1 MRRLVAWH
9 GRAKGWARV
18 LVNEIADMVRD
29 EDPTGPAWP
38 GIARLTRMMGCDSR
52 TVRRAVQDAVKAGD
66 INCVAKVGAPNRYTL
81 TPELLSLCQ
90 GGQPD
95 STVTVSPHP
104 GQPDRG
110 VLSESQGGT
119 VTVSPEPQLNHKR
132 TTTQPQVDAGD
143 ETETDI
149 GPIPFS
155 DPDPFTKAARAA
167 GIGSQTS
174 KRAKVAKQR
183 TAEKFDLGELEN
195 APAIRVHRDVCGY
208 VPMTPE
214 QARQVVSGVNG
225 CAETTWRDNLT
236 FWMAEGYRADSI
248 EKQLD
253 RHEKEG
259 KRIKAR
265 AAMPSAPSHQN
276 GGHKN
281 AKPWTAE
288 GAMEILRARAAARGE
303 TI

>member
-1 MRRLVAWH
+1 MGYQLRRLVLWNAKS
-9 GRAKGWARV
+9 KGWARMV
-18 LVNEIADMVRD
+18 VGEIADAIRD
-29 EDPTGPAWP
+29 DEPTGSAWP
-38 GIARLTRMMGCDSR
+38 GVDRLATILG
-52 TVRRAVQDAVKAGD
+52 VNRRSAIRAIEAAEAAGD
-66 INCVAKVGAPNRYTL
+66 LAITRQAGRPNVYRL
-81 TPELLSLCQ
+81 SPELVTGCHQCQSVTSANLSPDQCQ
-90 GGQPD
+90 P
-95 STVTVSPHP
+95 VTTTS
-104 GQPDRG
+104 DKNAKTSAN
-110 VLSESQGGT
+110 L
-119 VTVSPEPQLNHKR
+119 SPEPQNHKR
-132 TTTQPQVDAGD
+132 TTSEPVAAGD
-143 ETETDI
+143 ETDI

-183 TAEKFDLGELEN
+183 AAEKFDLGELEN